1 MYLFAN
7 FSGLSL
13 DEELQTEQ
21 DLDATHCEGLAE
33 KYLGDDEKNW
43 PDNQVTLEPPLEKPP
58 ADIKASDAD
67 PVEPV
72 LEIIITKLEPDKNS
86 SPEINKEE
94 QKEAGTK
101 EEGDSD
107 KQIDVPEIPQWA
119 TEETLSPTE
128 DVRLDDVKEEVVMPE
143 PVEEPAQIEK
153 ELEKEVENEPV
164 AQKLDDVPQKTEVEM
179 PKPQT
184 HQVKFS
190 DSLILTSFKSPPSKE
205 EGKEQVIKPI
215 LKPTVSKVESPTLKR
230 EEPKVASATQ
240 KRTTPLLER
249 KVVEKPPLLK
259 PPPVAPVQPVEEMKT
274 EEKSEEKRSEEEE
287 KVAEEREEV
296 APKLEPEV

>member
-33 KYLGDDEKNW
+33 KYLGDDDKNW

-58 ADIKASDAD
+58 ADIKTSDAD

-94 QKEAGTK
+94 QKEGGTK

-107 KQIDVPEIPQWA
+107 IQIDVPEIPQWA

-164 AQKLDDVPQKTEVEM
+164 AQKLNDVPQKTEVEM

-205 EGKEQVIKPI
+205 EEKEQVIKPI
-215 LKPTVSKVESPTLKR
+215 LKPTVSKAESPTLKR

-274 EEKSEEKRSEEEE
+274 EENNEEKRPEEEE
-287 KVAEEREEV
+287 KVAEERVEV

>member
-21 DLDATHCEGLAE
+21 DLDATHCESLAE
-33 KYLGDDEKNW
+33 KYLGDDDKNW

-58 ADIKASDAD
+58 ADIKTSDAD

-107 KQIDVPEIPQWA
+107 IQIDVPEIPQWA
-119 TEETLSPTE
+119 TEETFSPTE

-153 ELEKEVENEPV
+153 ELEKVADNEPV
-164 AQKLDDVPQKTEVEM
+164 AQKLIDIPQKTEVIM

-215 LKPTVSKVESPTLKR
+215 LKPTVSKAESPTLKR

-240 KRTTPLLER
+240 ERTTPLLER

-274 EEKSEEKRSEEEE
+274 EEKNEEKRPEEEE
-287 KVAEEREEV
+287 VAEEREEV

>member
-7 FSGLSL
+7 FSGRSL

-33 KYLGDDEKNW
+33 KYLGDDDKNW
-43 PDNQVTLEPPLEKPP
+43 PDNQVTPEPPLEKPP
-58 ADIKASDAD
+58 ADIKTSDAD
-67 PVEPV
+67 PVEPF

-107 KQIDVPEIPQWA
+107 IQIDVPEIPQWA
-119 TEETLSPTE
+119 TEETFSPTE

-153 ELEKEVENEPV
+153 ELEKEVDNEPV
-164 AQKLDDVPQKTEVEM
+164 AQKLNDVPKKTEVEM

-215 LKPTVSKVESPTLKR
+215 LKPTVSKAESPTLKH

-259 PPPVAPVQPVEEMKT
+259 PPPVAPVQPVEEIKT
-274 EEKSEEKRSEEEE
+274 EEKNEEKRSEEEE